1 MWVTLMF
8 TYLDKR
14 WVVAIYIGVLNDLED
29 ILCTPVSYT
38 CLSSAITNEFAAKK
52 TVTKKKKNEQS
63 KNL

>member
-1 MWVTLMF
+1 MWVTSMF

-14 WVVAIYIGVLNDLED
+14 WVVAIYIGVLSDLED

-52 TVTKKKKNEQS
+52 
-63 KNL
+63 L